1 MSRDPG
7 TTRGPDHIL
16 DAEAHLELIRPL
28 GRYGLDG
35 QVLETYNAEVCRGIV
50 HTPEYD
56 AKMAWLQGWFDMA
69 GWRGH
74 RDGSPQPQSDGYFEP
89 TPGAPADA
97 CPHCGIHRRHAG
109 DPLACGEGWKQPGCF
124 DPKAKP

>member
-1 MSRDPG
+1 MGIPPHKRPEDQPKG
-7 TTRGPDHIL
+7 FRRVTRSAALSHQ
-16 DAEAHLELIRPL
+16 EVE
-28 GRYGLDG
+28 
-35 QVLETYNAEVCRGIV
+35 VLATYNAEVYRGIV

-56 AKMAWLQGWFDMA
+56 AKMAELQGRSDMA
-69 GWRGH
+69 DLRGH
-74 RDGSPQPQSDGYFEP
+74 RDGRPEPQSDGYFEP

-97 CPHCGIHRRHAG
+97 CPLCGIHRRHAG